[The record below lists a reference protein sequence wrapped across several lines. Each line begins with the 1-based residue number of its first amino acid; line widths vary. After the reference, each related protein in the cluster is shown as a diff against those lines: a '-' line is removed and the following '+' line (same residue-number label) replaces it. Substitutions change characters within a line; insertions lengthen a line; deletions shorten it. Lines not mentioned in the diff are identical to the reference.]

1 MAGFFNLPSSRAT
14 TKKDQQLLKKVSN
27 PVKSSSTITL
37 KGSTKLIDRIQA
49 ITSFVKSKFAGKE
62 DELELITTEEHLIS
76 YIDKCIENNV
86 ISIDTETTG
95 LDPILDN
102 IVGICIYTPGLKAAY
117 IPVNHISYITE
128 LKCANQL
135 EIPFLTE
142 QFQRLVDNN
151 VKTIW
156 FNAPFDIRFLGNHI
170 NVWFNAYF
178 DTSIASKCLNSNEPE
193 GARSLKALHKKYC
206 WGNRGE
212 ALTFGKLFDNI
223 PFNLI
228 PIDVAYL
235 YAASDA
241 IYTYELYEFQA
252 QYLEPNGKYY
262 ESHNMQRLSDLFF
275 NIEMKSMET
284 FIFMEQNGTAIDYEY
299 ADKLKEKYHSLA
311 EKMEQNLQSVYE
323 VYADTFEDYRRKHP
337 MCKLTDPINFDSPT
351 QLAIILYDV
360 LQIPPVDKRNPR
372 STDKNVL
379 REIEHPLCKAILD
392 NRSFKKVI
400 STYIDI
406 LPEDA
411 KRYPDKRIHCKF
423 NQYGADCIVG
433 DSLLLTDSGYCEI
446 RSLFDGSEMEGVFY
460 PCSQTIYN
468 KDIKKE
474 ECSKKIVF
482 YNTKTLC
489 IKTRGGYTL
498 TGTPN
503 HPIICSSLT
512 KQDIKRN
519 KSSRQ
524 IRQLSENLSFR
535 NLEDVC
541 VGDIVAIPISY
552 NVFPKEYRETNLSIF
567 KHNLTKEQHI
577 IPKLLTEDFAEFLGM
592 FFADGGYDF
601 NCGTFRV
608 SLSNKNPEVIDRF
621 VYLCKE
627 LFGVTCI
634 TEKQKHTL
642 QTSFS
647 SLSHKELCKYLTK
660 GARNK
665 KIPADIMNSPRSVVC
680 SFIRG
685 MTLDSSLIESEQALY
700 LTCVDKVSN
709 NFVKQVLLNMGII
722 TGVKRDYYK
731 EGFDHLGN
739 KVSKLPVEG
748 IVITGEMYEKFLN
761 TVGVIESKKRLILP
775 SYNKSQY
782 LHDENYYYAY
792 VNSIDCGAN
801 TVYDLTVPE
810 THSFICQGFIC
821 HNTGRVSSNSPNLQ
835 NIPSNPFVLSDGT
848 KIDAGHDIRQLFTAS
863 KGCILMSCDYSGQE
877 VRVTAHL
884 SQDEKLIQAY
894 REDKDPYSEIAS
906 LAYNV
911 PYEECCEHRPDG
923 TFNADGKARR
933 GEAKKIVL
941 GVLYGRGIP
950 SIAEQLGKT
959 PQEAQIIYNKVLNKF
974 EGLAKFISE
983 SEDMAREYGYV
994 TTVWGRRRQLPDMQ
1008 LPYYE
1013 FKYKNGVNP
1022 DFDPLSGDANEY
1034 SDEVPEDIVEDLTNK
1049 LLHCRGFKQREQFK
1063 EKIRNAGMTIKD
1075 NSSFIARA
1083 QRQCV
1088 NARVQGSAADLT
1100 KLAQIEL
1107 FNNKELKELG
1117 FKMLIPVHDEI
1128 IAECPIEN
1136 AKRCSELMSEC
1147 MLNAGR
1153 DLCVPLSCDVELFRS
1168 WYGESVDVNTL

>member
-1 MAGFFNLPSSRAT
+1 MYPFL
-14 TKKDQQLLKKVSN
+14 QVS
-27 PVKSSSTITL
+27 
-37 KGSTKLIDRIQA
+37 
-49 ITSFVKSKFAGKE
+49 F
-62 DELELITTEEHLIS
+62 
-76 YIDKCIENNV
+76 
-86 ISIDTETTG
+86 
-95 LDPILDN
+95 PILRRN
-102 IVGICIYTPGLKAAY
+102 PS
-117 IPVNHISYITE
+117 IPRLTE
-128 LKCANQL
+128 K
-135 EIPFLTE
+135 EIRYCLTE
-142 QFQRLVDNN
+142 QFQRLVDKN

-252 QYLEPNGKYY
+252 QYLEPTGKYY
-262 ESHNMQRLSDLFF
+262 ESHNMQKLSDLFF

-400 STYIDI
+400 STYIDT

-423 NQYGADCIVG
+423 NQYGAD
-433 DSLLLTDSGYCEI
+433 
-446 RSLFDGSEMEGVFY
+446 
-460 PCSQTIYN
+460 
-468 KDIKKE
+468 
-474 ECSKKIVF
+474 
-482 YNTKTLC
+482 
-489 IKTRGGYTL
+489 
-498 TGTPN
+498 
-503 HPIICSSLT
+503 
-512 KQDIKRN
+512 
-519 KSSRQ
+519 
-524 IRQLSENLSFR
+524 
-535 NLEDVC
+535 
-541 VGDIVAIPISY
+541 
-552 NVFPKEYRETNLSIF
+552 
-567 KHNLTKEQHI
+567 
-577 IPKLLTEDFAEFLGM
+577 
-592 FFADGGYDF
+592 
-601 NCGTFRV
+601 
-608 SLSNKNPEVIDRF
+608 
-621 VYLCKE
+621 
-627 LFGVTCI
+627 
-634 TEKQKHTL
+634 
-642 QTSFS
+642 
-647 SLSHKELCKYLTK
+647 
-660 GARNK
+660 
-665 KIPADIMNSPRSVVC
+665 
-680 SFIRG
+680 
-685 MTLDSSLIESEQALY
+685 
-700 LTCVDKVSN
+700 
-709 NFVKQVLLNMGII
+709 
-722 TGVKRDYYK
+722 
-731 EGFDHLGN
+731 
-739 KVSKLPVEG
+739 
-748 IVITGEMYEKFLN
+748 
-761 TVGVIESKKRLILP
+761 
-775 SYNKSQY
+775 
-782 LHDENYYYAY
+782 
-792 VNSIDCGAN
+792 
-801 TVYDLTVPE
+801 
-810 THSFICQGFIC
+810 
-821 HNTGRVSSNSPNLQ
+821 TGRVSSNSPNLQ

-894 REDKDPYSEIAS
+894 RDGKDPYCEIAS

-911 PYEECCEHRPDG
+911 PYEECTEYRADG
-923 TFNADGKARR
+923 TFNPDGKKRR
-933 GEAKKIVL
+933 GESKKIVL
-941 GVLYGRGIP
+941 GILYGRGIP

-959 PQEAQIIYNKVLNKF
+959 VQEAQKIYDNVLAKF

-1022 DFDPLSGDANEY
+1022 DFDPLSGDTSEY

-1083 QRQCV
+1083 QRQTV

-1107 FNNKELKELG
+1107 FNNQELKDLG
-1117 FKMLIPVHDEI
+1117 FRMLIPVHDEI

-1136 AKRCSELMSEC
+1136 AKRCAELMSYC
-1147 MLNAGR
+1147 MRHAGK
-1153 DLCVPLSCDVELFRS
+1153 DLCVPLSCDVALFYN
-1168 WYGESVDVNTL
+1168 WYGEEIKMEELGMT

>member
-170 NVWFNAYF
+170 NVWFTAYF

-423 NQYGADCIVG
+423 NQYGAD
-433 DSLLLTDSGYCEI
+433 
-446 RSLFDGSEMEGVFY
+446 
-460 PCSQTIYN
+460 
-468 KDIKKE
+468 
-474 ECSKKIVF
+474 
-482 YNTKTLC
+482 
-489 IKTRGGYTL
+489 
-498 TGTPN
+498 
-503 HPIICSSLT
+503 
-512 KQDIKRN
+512 
-519 KSSRQ
+519 
-524 IRQLSENLSFR
+524 
-535 NLEDVC
+535 
-541 VGDIVAIPISY
+541 
-552 NVFPKEYRETNLSIF
+552 
-567 KHNLTKEQHI
+567 
-577 IPKLLTEDFAEFLGM
+577 
-592 FFADGGYDF
+592 
-601 NCGTFRV
+601 
-608 SLSNKNPEVIDRF
+608 
-621 VYLCKE
+621 
-627 LFGVTCI
+627 
-634 TEKQKHTL
+634 
-642 QTSFS
+642 
-647 SLSHKELCKYLTK
+647 
-660 GARNK
+660 
-665 KIPADIMNSPRSVVC
+665 
-680 SFIRG
+680 
-685 MTLDSSLIESEQALY
+685 
-700 LTCVDKVSN
+700 
-709 NFVKQVLLNMGII
+709 
-722 TGVKRDYYK
+722 
-731 EGFDHLGN
+731 
-739 KVSKLPVEG
+739 
-748 IVITGEMYEKFLN
+748 
-761 TVGVIESKKRLILP
+761 
-775 SYNKSQY
+775 
-782 LHDENYYYAY
+782 
-792 VNSIDCGAN
+792 
-801 TVYDLTVPE
+801 
-810 THSFICQGFIC
+810 
-821 HNTGRVSSNSPNLQ
+821 TGRVSSNSPNLQ

-863 KGCILMSCDYSGQE
+863 EGCILMSCDYSGQE

-911 PYEECCEHRPDG
+911 PYEECCERRPDG

-1022 DFDPLSGDANEY
+1022 DFDPLSGDVSEY

-1153 DLCVPLSCDVELFRS
+1153 DLCVPLSCDVALFKS
-1168 WYGESVDVNTL
+1168 WYGEELHIEDF

>member
-62 DELELITTEEHLIS
+62 DELELITTEDHLIS
-76 YIDKCIENNV
+76 YIDKCVENNV

-135 EIPFLTE
+135 EI
-142 QFQRLVDNN
+142 Q
-151 VKTIW
+151 TIW

-252 QYLEPNGKYY
+252 QYLEPTGKYY
-262 ESHNMQRLSDLFF
+262 ESHNMQKLSDLFF

-400 STYIDI
+400 STYIDT

-423 NQYGADCIVG
+423 NQYGAD
-433 DSLLLTDSGYCEI
+433 
-446 RSLFDGSEMEGVFY
+446 
-460 PCSQTIYN
+460 
-468 KDIKKE
+468 
-474 ECSKKIVF
+474 
-482 YNTKTLC
+482 
-489 IKTRGGYTL
+489 
-498 TGTPN
+498 
-503 HPIICSSLT
+503 
-512 KQDIKRN
+512 
-519 KSSRQ
+519 
-524 IRQLSENLSFR
+524 
-535 NLEDVC
+535 
-541 VGDIVAIPISY
+541 
-552 NVFPKEYRETNLSIF
+552 
-567 KHNLTKEQHI
+567 
-577 IPKLLTEDFAEFLGM
+577 
-592 FFADGGYDF
+592 
-601 NCGTFRV
+601 
-608 SLSNKNPEVIDRF
+608 
-621 VYLCKE
+621 
-627 LFGVTCI
+627 
-634 TEKQKHTL
+634 
-642 QTSFS
+642 
-647 SLSHKELCKYLTK
+647 
-660 GARNK
+660 
-665 KIPADIMNSPRSVVC
+665 
-680 SFIRG
+680 
-685 MTLDSSLIESEQALY
+685 
-700 LTCVDKVSN
+700 
-709 NFVKQVLLNMGII
+709 
-722 TGVKRDYYK
+722 
-731 EGFDHLGN
+731 
-739 KVSKLPVEG
+739 
-748 IVITGEMYEKFLN
+748 
-761 TVGVIESKKRLILP
+761 
-775 SYNKSQY
+775 
-782 LHDENYYYAY
+782 
-792 VNSIDCGAN
+792 
-801 TVYDLTVPE
+801 
-810 THSFICQGFIC
+810 
-821 HNTGRVSSNSPNLQ
+821 TGRVSSNSPNLQ

-894 REDKDPYSEIAS
+894 RDGKDPYCEIAS

-911 PYEECCEHRPDG
+911 PYEECTEYRADG
-923 TFNADGKARR
+923 TFNPDGKKRR
-933 GEAKKIVL
+933 GESKKIVL
-941 GVLYGRGIP
+941 GILYGRGIP

-959 PQEAQIIYNKVLNKF
+959 VQEAQKIYDNVLAKF

-1022 DFDPLSGDANEY
+1022 DFDPLSGDTSEY

-1083 QRQCV
+1083 QRQTV

-1107 FNNKELKELG
+1107 FNNQELKDLG
-1117 FKMLIPVHDEI
+1117 FRMLIPVHDEI

-1136 AKRCSELMSEC
+1136 AKRCAELMSYC
-1147 MLNAGR
+1147 MRHAGK
-1153 DLCVPLSCDVELFRS
+1153 DLCVPLSCDVALFYN
-1168 WYGESVDVNTL
+1168 WYGEEIKMEELGMT

>member
-62 DELELITTEEHLIS
+62 DELELITTEDHLIS
-76 YIDKCIENNV
+76 YIDKCVENNV

-142 QFQRLVDNN
+142 QFQRLVDKN

-252 QYLEPNGKYY
+252 QYLEPTGKYY
-262 ESHNMQRLSDLFF
+262 ESHNMQKLSDLFF

-400 STYIDI
+400 STYIDT

-423 NQYGADCIVG
+423 NQYGAD
-433 DSLLLTDSGYCEI
+433 
-446 RSLFDGSEMEGVFY
+446 
-460 PCSQTIYN
+460 
-468 KDIKKE
+468 
-474 ECSKKIVF
+474 
-482 YNTKTLC
+482 
-489 IKTRGGYTL
+489 
-498 TGTPN
+498 
-503 HPIICSSLT
+503 
-512 KQDIKRN
+512 
-519 KSSRQ
+519 
-524 IRQLSENLSFR
+524 
-535 NLEDVC
+535 
-541 VGDIVAIPISY
+541 
-552 NVFPKEYRETNLSIF
+552 
-567 KHNLTKEQHI
+567 
-577 IPKLLTEDFAEFLGM
+577 
-592 FFADGGYDF
+592 
-601 NCGTFRV
+601 
-608 SLSNKNPEVIDRF
+608 
-621 VYLCKE
+621 
-627 LFGVTCI
+627 
-634 TEKQKHTL
+634 
-642 QTSFS
+642 
-647 SLSHKELCKYLTK
+647 
-660 GARNK
+660 
-665 KIPADIMNSPRSVVC
+665 
-680 SFIRG
+680 
-685 MTLDSSLIESEQALY
+685 
-700 LTCVDKVSN
+700 
-709 NFVKQVLLNMGII
+709 
-722 TGVKRDYYK
+722 
-731 EGFDHLGN
+731 
-739 KVSKLPVEG
+739 
-748 IVITGEMYEKFLN
+748 
-761 TVGVIESKKRLILP
+761 
-775 SYNKSQY
+775 
-782 LHDENYYYAY
+782 
-792 VNSIDCGAN
+792 
-801 TVYDLTVPE
+801 
-810 THSFICQGFIC
+810 
-821 HNTGRVSSNSPNLQ
+821 TGRVSSNSPNLQ

-894 REDKDPYSEIAS
+894 RDGKDPYCEIAS

-911 PYEECCEHRPDG
+911 PYEECTEYRADG
-923 TFNADGKARR
+923 TFNPDGKKRR
-933 GEAKKIVL
+933 GESKKIVL
-941 GVLYGRGIP
+941 GILYGRGIP

-959 PQEAQIIYNKVLNKF
+959 VQEAQKIYDNVLAKF

-1022 DFDPLSGDANEY
+1022 DFDPLSGDTSEY

-1083 QRQCV
+1083 QRQTV

-1107 FNNKELKELG
+1107 FNNQELKDLG
-1117 FKMLIPVHDEI
+1117 FRMLIPVHDEI

-1136 AKRCSELMSEC
+1136 AKRCAELMSYC
-1147 MLNAGR
+1147 MRHAGK
-1153 DLCVPLSCDVELFRS
+1153 DLCVPLSCDVALFYN
-1168 WYGESVDVNTL
+1168 WYGEEIKMEELGMT